1 MRWSIPFVRERVNYM
16 TESKISK
23 EIDIEIAYAL
33 ANKQVILAQ
42 KIDSSMKPREALKAS
57 NILESFPEL
66 DLDNIDIGVF
76 GKAIKDDYSLQQGDR
91 IELYRPL
98 IADPKEVRRQ
108 RAKKG
113 LATKKG
119 GGKKEI

>member
-1 MRWSIPFVRERVNYM
+1 MV
-16 TESKISK
+16 ESNNNA

-33 ANKQVILAQ
+33 EDKQIVLTQ
-42 KIDSSMKPREALKAS
+42 KIESSVKPRDALKAS
-57 NILESFPEL
+57 DLLEYFEDL
-66 DLDNIDIGVF
+66 DLENIDIGIF
-76 GKAIKDDYSLQQGDR
+76 GKAIKEDYSLQQGDR

-98 IADPKEVRRQ
+98 IADPKEVRRL

-119 GGKKEI
+119 GGKES

>member
-1 MRWSIPFVRERVNYM
+1 MDNLTTPTTV
-16 TESKISK
+16 
-23 EIDIEIAYAL
+23 DIEVAYAL
-33 ANKQVILAQ
+33 ENKQIIL
-42 KIDSSMKPREALKAS
+42 KLTIDSSIKPRDVIKAS
-57 NILESFPEL
+57 DILETFPEI
-66 DLDNIDIGVF
+66 DLDSVDLGVF
-76 GKAIKDDYSLQQGDR
+76 GKPIKEDYSLQQGDR

-119 GGKKEI
+119 GGKKQA

>member
-1 MRWSIPFVRERVNYM
+1 MVDANHNAD
-16 TESKISK
+16 
-23 EIDIEIAYAL
+23 IDIEIAYAL
-33 ANKQVILAQ
+33 EDKQIILSQKVDRFIKPRDALKSSVILEYFE
-42 KIDSSMKPREALKAS
+42 D
-57 NILESFPEL
+57 L
-66 DLDNIDIGVF
+66 DLLTIDMGVF

-119 GGKKEI
+119 GGKKES